1 MLLFLLRKL
10 LSIVLLLVVVFT
22 GSFFLMRLAPGGPFD
37 SERSLPPEILRNIEA
52 KFRLDQPLVVQY
64 AEYFR
69 DVFLRFDLRPS
80 FSYRDLSV
88 NDIIAETFPRSAAL
102 GAAALLV
109 ALLLGVPAGLV
120 AAARRGKA
128 LDLALS
134 SAFALG
140 LAIPNFVLATLL
152 VLVFCFVW
160 PVLPVAGFD
169 SFRHVLLPAVSL
181 GAPLAA
187 AVARLTRAGVL
198 EALSSPF
205 VRTAR
210 AKGLSPS
217 AVLVRHA
224 LRAGIVPVVTWLG
237 PATAA
242 VLTGSLVIERIFA
255 IPGMGS
261 FFVTSVTN
269 RDYTLATGVLLLYF
283 GLVAVLNAVVEVALH
298 LLDPRVELES

>member
-1 MLLFLLRKL
+1 MREPHLRAAQARIEAAEAAVARARL
-10 LSIVLLLVVVFT
+10 DLERTAIV
-22 GSFFLMRLAPGGPFD
+22 APFD
-37 SERSLPPEILRNIEA
+37 AQVLT
-52 KFRLDQPLVVQY
+52 
-64 AEYFR
+64 R
-69 DVFLRFDLRPS
+69 DA
-80 FSYRDLSV
+80 
-88 NDIIAETFPRSAAL
+88 NL
-102 GAAALLV
+102 GSQ
-109 ALLLGVPAGLV
+109 V
-120 AAARRGKA
+120 AA
-128 LDLALS
+128 
-134 SAFALG
+134 
-140 LAIPNFVLATLL
+140 
-152 VLVFCFVW
+152 
-160 PVLPVAGFD
+160 
-169 SFRHVLLPAVSL
+169 

-210 AKGLSPS
+210 AKGLAPS
-217 AVLVRHA
+217 VVLVRHA

-261 FFVTSVTN
+261 FFVTSVMN

-283 GLVAVLNAVVEVALH
+283 GLVAVLNAFVEVALH